1 MASDEFDEAEEEA
14 QTQEDYS
21 SRIFNPEPVDK
32 DKWEPHE
39 AIVNYVNRHYSKMF
53 SDDVKSVIKDEVG
66 VPDIKIFLVPE
77 INPQI
82 PNSEKVQAN
91 KTILEGD
98 NRVINTQEFILSAC
112 FPLYIKLWQSTTSS
126 DEDLEAEEVLDRVQ
140 QSLFC
145 MGSAFA
151 GLNLHR
157 KKIQI
162 CAAKRILCGDVEFCS
177 RQKLNPVSSVCS
189 QRGKS
194 HCRQKIMGISGQPG
208 MDTVSS
214 SVSGI
219 AKRSWLF

>member
-1 MASDEFDEAEEEA
+1 
-14 QTQEDYS
+14 
-21 SRIFNPEPVDK
+21 
-32 DKWEPHE
+32 
-39 AIVNYVNRHYSKMF
+39 MF

-66 VPDIKIFLVPE
+66 VPDIKNFLVPE

-98 NRVINTQEFILSAC
+98 NRVINIQEFILSAC
-112 FPLYIKLWQSTTSS
+112 FPLIKLWQSITSS

-157 KKIQI
+157 KNRFNSVLPKEFS
-162 CAAKRILCGDVEFCS
+162 VE
-177 RQKLNPVSSVCS
+177 
-189 QRGKS
+189 
-194 HCRQKIMGISGQPG
+194 M
-208 MDTVSS
+208 
-214 SVSGI
+214 
-219 AKRSWLF
+219 